1 MAIRIFID
9 ASVKIG
15 LRQKSLQQEG
25 AGLVLSDFSCQ
36 GMFLGLL
43 NAKKPRGGAVFCYIF
58 FLDKYWS
65 YWSDLNRRPAHYE

>member
-9 ASVKIG
+9 APVKIG
-15 LRQKSLQQEG
+15 LSQKPLQQEG

-43 NAKKPRGGAVFCYIF
+43 NTKKPRHSAVSLLY
-58 FLDKYWS
+58 L
-65 YWSDLNRRPAHYE
+65 LP